1 MFSSF
6 GRDCTGVH
14 EDGSDGAFE
23 ERYGY
28 FTFVELSCD
37 RFEMWQCRYHKRVQG
52 TGSNRYTRFP
62 LKSLGNTPD

>member
-23 ERYGY
+23 ERYGD

-52 TGSNRYTRFP
+52 TGSNRYARFP
-62 LKSLGNTPD
+62 LKSLGNTP